1 MKVKAIYESRVL
13 RPVGDTDLD
22 EGEEVE
28 LCPMAL
34 FRASRV

>member
-1 MKVKAIYESRVL
+1 MKVKTIYKSRVL
-13 RPVGDTDLD
+13 RPVGDLDLD

-34 FRASRV
+34 FRVSRV